1 MTGVTVKGSGG
12 AIVSEGV
19 RRSSFISRT
28 PMDSQSSPPSGR
40 RPGRPR
46 ADEADDVR
54 GKLKES
60 ANRCFG
66 LYGYEGASVARIAKG
81 AGVAPTALYHH
92 FGTKESLWEE
102 TFLDALSGA
111 YSRIEELMLGRPTLI
126 EALDYFLPQPSH
138 VAVPR
143 DGSREF
149 LIRCAA
155 DMRAFPELAKYRHHR
170 SNAQLRVF
178 RGLSEIGYRSGEI
191 HASRD
196 PETVTELLRTIVM
209 GVLWERYTHPD
220 QASERVATINSILPE
235 FLEVLSKPES
245 VTAAR
250 RRRKA
255 G

>member
-1 MTGVTVKGSGG
+1 MNS
-12 AIVSEGV
+12 
-19 RRSSFISRT
+19 RSF
-28 PMDSQSSPPSGR
+28 QHSGR

-46 ADEADDVR
+46 AGEADDVR

-60 ANRCFG
+60 AHRCFG
-66 LYGYEGASVARIAKG
+66 VYGYEGASVARIAKG

-102 TFLDALSGA
+102 TFLDSLNSA
-111 YSRIEELMLGRPTLI
+111 YSRIEELMLSRPTLI
-126 EALDYFLPQPSH
+126 DALDYFLPQPSH
-138 VAVPR
+138 VAVPT

-178 RGLSEIGYRSGEI
+178 RGLTDIGYRSGEI
-191 HASRD
+191 HPSRD
-196 PETVTELLRTIVM
+196 PESVTELLRTIVM

-220 QASERVATINSILPE
+220 QATERIATINNILPE
-235 FLEVLSKPES
+235 FLEVLAQPERA
-245 VTAAR
+245 TAVR
-250 RRRKA
+250 RRRRA

>member
-1 MTGVTVKGSGG
+1 MNS
-12 AIVSEGV
+12 
-19 RRSSFISRT
+19 RSSQPSR
-28 PMDSQSSPPSGR
+28 R

-46 ADEADDVR
+46 AGEADDVR
-54 GKLKES
+54 GKLKDS
-60 ANRCFG
+60 AHRNFG
-66 LYGYEGASVARIAKG
+66 IYGYEGASVAQIAKG

-102 TFLDALSGA
+102 TFLDSLNSA
-111 YSRIEELMLGRPTLI
+111 YSRIEELMLSRQTLI
-126 EALDYFLPQPSH
+126 DALDYFLPQPSH
-138 VAVPR
+138 IAMPT

-178 RGLSEIGYRSGEI
+178 RGLTELGYRSGEI
-191 HASRD
+191 HPSRD

-235 FLEVLSKPES
+235 FLEVLAKPERA
-245 VTAAR
+245 TTAR

>member
-1 MTGVTVKGSGG
+1 MNS
-12 AIVSEGV
+12 
-19 RRSSFISRT
+19 RSF
-28 PMDSQSSPPSGR
+28 QHSGR

-46 ADEADDVR
+46 AGEADDVR

-60 ANRCFG
+60 AHRCFG
-66 LYGYEGASVARIAKG
+66 VYGYEGASVARIAKG

-102 TFLDALSGA
+102 TFLDSLNSA
-111 YSRIEELMLGRPTLI
+111 YSRIEELMLSRSTLI
-126 EALDYFLPQPSH
+126 DALDYFLPQPSH
-138 VAVPR
+138 VAVPT

-178 RGLSEIGYRSGEI
+178 RGLTDIGYRSGEI
-191 HASRD
+191 HPSRD
-196 PETVTELLRTIVM
+196 PESVTELLRTIVM

-220 QASERVATINSILPE
+220 QATERIATINNILPE
-235 FLEVLSKPES
+235 FLEVLAQPERA
-245 VTAAR
+245 TAVR
-250 RRRKA
+250 RRRRA

>member
-1 MTGVTVKGSGG
+1 MTHVTVKGYGG
-12 AIVSEGV
+12 ITFADGV
-19 RRSSFISRT
+19 RRSRFTAGT
-28 PMDSQSSPPSGR
+28 PMDSRTSQTSGR

-60 ANRCFG
+60 AHRCFG

-102 TFLDALSGA
+102 TFLDALNSA
-111 YSRIEELMLGRPTLI
+111 YSRIEELMLSRPTLI

-138 VAVPR
+138 IKVPA

-178 RGLSEIGYRSGEI
+178 RGLTDIGYHSGEV
-191 HASRD
+191 HSSRD

-220 QASERVATINSILPE
+220 QASERVATISSILPE